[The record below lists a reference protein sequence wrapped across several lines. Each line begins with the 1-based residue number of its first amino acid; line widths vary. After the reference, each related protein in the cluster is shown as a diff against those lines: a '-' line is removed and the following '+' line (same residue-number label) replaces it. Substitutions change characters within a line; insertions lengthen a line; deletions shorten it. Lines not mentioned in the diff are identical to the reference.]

1 MMTVSDFFEV
11 AERVL
16 KVLFSWPA
24 VVIVSVFLLRQAILK
39 IVDRLV
45 SGESGKAKLG
55 FVEIELGKLAK
66 DGREAVDNL
75 NEVSMVLAKSRLL
88 ELEITRDNFSTAFTV
103 EQERELNKLI
113 SKLREAIEEC
123 R

>member
-1 MMTVSDFFEV
+1 MSRISG
-11 AERVL
+11 AIQ
-16 KVLFSWPA
+16 PA
-24 VVIVSVFLLRQAILK
+24 VVVISVFLLRQAILK

-88 ELEITRDNFSTAFTV
+88 ELEITRDNFSTVFTV
-103 EQERELNKLI
+103 DQERELNELI
-113 SKLREAIEEC
+113 SKLREAIEGC

>member
-1 MMTVSDFFEV
+1 M
-11 AERVL
+11 
-16 KVLFSWPA
+16 
-24 VVIVSVFLLRQAILK
+24 K

-88 ELEITRDNFSTAFTV
+88 ELEITRDNFSTVFTV
-103 EQERELNKLI
+103 DQERELNELI
-113 SKLREAIEEC
+113 SKLREAIEGC